1 MRKADGS
8 RSNDDAKR
16 MSNAQRKEEAAAA
29 WYRRYLKL
37 RFKLGLFV
45 GIAALIFGVVM
56 WFGKKVLSV
65 APASGVPLGECV
77 RTESHIAS
85 LIQATDPHL
94 PEISGRGGN
103 TTTSVSIL
111 IIPLDGSEPKKI
123 LIAEGLT
130 SNQFALAKIL
140 GSDGQVL
147 WFDVNGI
154 GGVDLKRMALLQ
166 PAEVRDPYVPK
177 SAWPFAISADS
188 YLSAGF
194 IVAPGQWLG
203 LHAEE
208 ELLGEFAPKKFLRRV
223 VAQENRKQMRRF
235 HRGVL
240 EAPVDEKYH
249 RINSMTPLDDDEFYN
264 AAFLRIDDNAEP
276 VRLTDPD
283 GALMIHTSEPGLK
296 GTTVISRVD
305 LDGKVIWS
313 VDTAL
318 DRFKLLQILPG
329 KESFAFV
336 GTRLPVPDKLS
347 EPLLVIVDSETGE
360 ATTHSLWR

>member
-1 MRKADGS
+1 MDK
-8 RSNDDAKR
+8 
-16 MSNAQRKEEAAAA
+16 QEAAAA
-29 WYRRYLKL
+29 WYRRYRSL
-37 RFKLGLFV
+37 RFKLALFV
-45 GIAALIFGVVM
+45 GVAALIFGAVM

-166 PAEVRDPYVPK
+166 PAEVRDPYVSK
-177 SAWPFAISADS
+177 SAWPFAISADT

-203 LHAEE
+203 LHSAED
-208 ELLGEFAPKKFLRRV
+208 LGGEFAPKKFLRRV
-223 VAQENRKQMRRF
+223 VSQPLRSARGDGIPVRRF

-249 RINSMTPLDDDEFYN
+249 RIISMDPLSNDAYFN
-264 AAFLRIDDNAEP
+264 AAFLRMDDDAEP
-276 VRLTDPD
+276 IRLTDPD

-296 GTTVISRVD
+296 GTTVISRID
-305 LDGKVIWS
+305 LDGRVIWS
-313 VDTAL
+313 VDTAI

-347 EPLLVIVDSETGE
+347 EPLVVIVDIESGETS
-360 ATTHSLWR
+360 THSLWR

>member
-1 MRKADGS
+1 MDK
-8 RSNDDAKR
+8 
-16 MSNAQRKEEAAAA
+16 QEAAAA
-29 WYRRYLKL
+29 WYRRYRSL
-37 RFKLGLFV
+37 RFKLALFV
-45 GIAALIFGVVM
+45 GVAALIFGAVM

-103 TTTSVSIL
+103 TTTSVSIV
-111 IIPLDGSEPKKI
+111 IIPMDGSEPKKI

-166 PAEVRDPYVPK
+166 PAEVRDPDVPK
-177 SAWPFAISADS
+177 SAWPFAISADT

-203 LHAEE
+203 LHSAEE
-208 ELLGEFAPKKFLRRV
+208 LMSEFAPKKFLRRV
-223 VAQENRKQMRRF
+223 VPQPLRSARGDGIPVRRF
-235 HRGVL
+235 YRGVL

-249 RINSMTPLDDDEFYN
+249 RIISMDPLSNDAYFN
-264 AAFLRIDDNAEP
+264 AAFLRMDDDAEP
-276 VRLTDPD
+276 IRLTDPD

-296 GTTVISRVD
+296 GTTVISRID
-305 LDGKVIWS
+305 LDGRVIWS
-313 VDTAL
+313 VDTAI

-347 EPLLVIVDSETGE
+347 EPLVVIVENETGE
-360 ATTHSLWR
+360 TSTHSLWR